1 MFLPHKAR
9 VPPLSCHPRQE
20 LQARATFPRLTFGLW
35 RSGQGS
41 GELAASFPNSDQ
53 NTLSLSLPT

>member
-1 MFLPHKAR
+1 MFLTHKAR
-9 VPPLSCHPRQE
+9 VPPLSCHPRQD
-20 LQARATFPRLTFGLW
+20 LQASATFPGLTFGLW

-53 NTLSLSLPT
+53 NTLSPSLPT